1 MVVYCACPIRGDKK
15 YQKSCIEIIDH
26 IKSLG
31 HTALSEV
38 NEEFKS
44 SMPLT
49 DKQLFKRD
57 IKWLERSKLLIA
69 ETSGGS
75 TGVGFEVAYTLYSL
89 KKPVLALA
97 AANSD
102 GVSAMIS
109 GCNSDLLTLAKYSN
123 AEELKDII
131 TKFLEKIGE
140 D

>member
-1 MVVYCACPIRGDKK
+1 MVVYCACPIRGDKNYRK
-15 YQKSCIEIIDH
+15 NCQEIIEH

-31 HTALSEV
+31 HTALSEI

-44 SMPLT
+44 SLPLT

-69 ETSGGS
+69 EISGGS
-75 TGVGFEVAYTLYSL
+75 TGVGFEIAYTLYNL

-97 AANSD
+97 NTNSE

-109 GCNSDLLTLAKYSN
+109 GCNSDLLTVKNYSN
-123 AEELKDII
+123 PEELKIII
-131 TKFLEKIGE
+131 TDFLEKISE